1 MPFFSIY
8 MSKNLEDIRGQ
19 VRSFLDEPI
28 AADWTDAELNQLIN
42 ARYHLVYTAAIDAF
56 ENYADL
62 KTTTT
67 DVVAGQQEYETQL
80 DFLKMRRVEIKYK
93 SDNDNA
99 QRALPTTLDQILRD
113 LNASTTGVTNL
124 ANPVYYLRGNTIG
137 FLPVPDLDVTNGI
150 KSWYYA
156 TQPDLVNDYDEITL
170 PYADRDWMTIAY
182 GAASDALMYGQQEP
196 GASGEMET
204 RFRRGVTKMQES
216 LEDRVSD
223 NAKFTVDL
231 VGHPLDFSEGGY

>member
-1 MPFFSIY
+1 

-28 AADWTDAELNQLIN
+28 AADWTDAELNQLVN
-42 ARYHLVYTAAIDAF
+42 ARYHQVYTAAIDAF
-56 ENYADL
+56 ENYSDL
-62 KTTTT
+62 KTATT
-67 DVVAGQQEYETQL
+67 DVKVNQQEYELQL

-93 SDNDNA
+93 DSNGNF

-113 LNASTTGVTNL
+113 LDSSATGVTNL
-124 ANPVYYLRGNTIG
+124 ANPVYYLRGNVIG
-137 FLPVPDLDVTNGI
+137 FLPVPDLEVTNGI

-156 TQPDLVNDYDEITL
+156 KQPDLVEDFDEIVL

-182 GAASDALMYGQQEP
+182 GATADALMYGQQEP
-196 GASGEMET
+196 GSSSEMET
-204 RFRRGVTKMQES
+204 RFRRGVREMQQA

-223 NAKFTVDL
+223 NAKFTVDI
-231 VGHPLDFSEGGY
+231 VGTPVDFSEWGY